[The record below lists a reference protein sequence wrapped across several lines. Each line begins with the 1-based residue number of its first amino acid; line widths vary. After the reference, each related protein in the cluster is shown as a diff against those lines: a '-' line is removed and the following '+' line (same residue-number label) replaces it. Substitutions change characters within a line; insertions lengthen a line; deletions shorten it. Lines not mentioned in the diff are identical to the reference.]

1 MRTHADE
8 APCLLIRSSLS
19 LGKRLDSQRD
29 ILLKSRC
36 KHAVTEIC
44 TTYRREA
51 ARAAKKATS
60 GREVHISATKD
71 I

>member
-1 MRTHADE
+1 MCTHADE

-44 TTYRREA
+44 TNIQEGGSKGRKE
-51 ARAAKKATS
+51 
-60 GREVHISATKD
+60 GREWQRSPYFSH
-71 I
+71 